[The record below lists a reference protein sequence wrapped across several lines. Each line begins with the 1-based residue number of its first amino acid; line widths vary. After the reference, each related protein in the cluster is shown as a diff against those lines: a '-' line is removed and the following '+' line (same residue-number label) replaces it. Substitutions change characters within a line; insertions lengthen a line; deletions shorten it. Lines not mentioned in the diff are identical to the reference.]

1 MKTQLL
7 LPNYYKVIGL
17 IILLLSTA
25 LWIYVMVSGNDLPIP
40 ETNMFAVVNGDAG
53 GKSKYFNIDKVNLT
67 YTLIGAFFIAGS
79 LLIAFSREKTEDE
92 YIMKLRL
99 SSFQWAVLVNYLL
112 LLFLFLFVYGID
124 FITVMLY
131 NMFTTIIL
139 FIVRFNYLL
148 LKNRLSDEK

>member
-1 MKTQLL
+1 MKTKLL
-7 LPNYYKVIGL
+7 LPNYYKMIGL
-17 IILLLSTA
+17 VVLLISTA
-25 LWIYVMVSGNDLPIP
+25 LWIYVVVSGNDLLIP
-40 ETNMFAVVNGDAG
+40 ETNMFAMVNGDG
-53 GKSKYFNIDKVNLT
+53 IGKNKYFTLAKVNLT
-67 YTLIGAFFIAGS
+67 YTLTGVLFIAGS

-112 LLFLFLFVYGID
+112 LIFMFLFVYGID